1 MRQSQLFGK
10 TLREDP
16 KDEISANARLLERGG
31 FVAKEMAGI
40 YSFLPLGLRVLGK
53 VANIIRD
60 ELNEKLGARE
70 ILMPALH
77 PIENYVKTG
86 RDKIDIL
93 FHTELASGGHLV
105 LGQSHEEIVVPLAKR
120 FISSY
125 HDLPLG
131 LYQIQ
136 TKFRNEPRA
145 KSGLLRGREFI
156 MKDLYSF
163 HATED
168 DLEKYYE
175 KAKDAY
181 KNIFARLGIGDITFL
196 TFASGGTFSRYSHEF
211 QTITDAGEDTIYF
224 CENCLIA
231 VNDEI
236 IGEQPYCAKCKAPS
250 EKLLKKRAIEVGNIF
265 PLKTRYADAF
275 DLTYTDET
283 GVLKPVIMGCYGIGL
298 SRVMGAIVEVHHDEK
313 GILWPETVAP
323 FNVHLVEI
331 PGKNK
336 ADIVKKTAE
345 KFYEELLAKNIEVLY
360 DDRADKTPG
369 EKFADADLIGI
380 PLRVVVSEKT
390 LEKKGVEVKKR
401 GEKGARIVSEKEM
414 LKMLEK

>member
-168 DLEKYYE
+168 DLEKYY
-175 KAKDAY
+175 
-181 KNIFARLGIGDITFL
+181 
-196 TFASGGTFSRYSHEF
+196 
-211 QTITDAGEDTIYF
+211 
-224 CENCLIA
+224 
-231 VNDEI
+231 
-236 IGEQPYCAKCKAPS
+236 
-250 EKLLKKRAIEVGNIF
+250 
-265 PLKTRYADAF
+265 
-275 DLTYTDET
+275 
-283 GVLKPVIMGCYGIGL
+283 
-298 SRVMGAIVEVHHDEK
+298 
-313 GILWPETVAP
+313 
-323 FNVHLVEI
+323 
-331 PGKNK
+331 
-336 ADIVKKTAE
+336 
-345 KFYEELLAKNIEVLY
+345 
-360 DDRADKTPG
+360 
-369 EKFADADLIGI
+369 
-380 PLRVVVSEKT
+380 
-390 LEKKGVEVKKR
+390 
-401 GEKGARIVSEKEM
+401 
-414 LKMLEK
+414 